1 MWIKTVYSL
10 SSFLSFNAC
19 SLEGQSTG
27 NHEVQY
33 QAKIKRGKAMKY
45 SPPGV
50 QLLLTHPPKR
60 VLCLR
65 KSEGTETLTLL
76 REGNYSC
83 TVWGENTHAN
93 SASSWDS
100 AGVNSE
106 KNMLF
111 KACHTAA
118 SMTALGPTHTLGAAG
133 EAWEPLQSAI
143 QESQEDTE
151 HRDLHRNK
159 VAQTS
164 SLTFIRVHHPHFHLP
179 APEGTWAWLFIR
191 ELVEHPE
198 RRAQFQM
205 SYNFPGL
212 FLQSRELKKNPG
224 CLWPFPRCVG
234 FDLGNTAGPQA
245 AQKREY
251 DFVHADALS
260 STQDHIIKYLLLQY
274 PIHITRPVGYYM
286 ILQILCAWTFLS
298 LIYSFSDL
306 EIFRQEIIWS
316 TSNYQ
321 LFFPLRF
328 FFIRTIPKKPT
339 LDKPLKN

>member
-65 KSEGTETLTLL
+65 KSEGTETLALL

-93 SASSWDS
+93 SASSWDC

-111 KACHTAA
+111 KTQRGLLQPVWQH
-118 SMTALGPTHTLGAAG
+118 SVPPTHLG
-133 EAWEPLQSAI
+133 LQERHGSP
-143 QESQEDTE
+143 
-151 HRDLHRNK
+151 
-159 VAQTS
+159 S
-164 SLTFIRVHHPHFHLP
+164 S
-179 APEGTWAWLFIR
+179 
-191 ELVEHPE
+191 
-198 RRAQFQM
+198 
-205 SYNFPGL
+205 
-212 FLQSRELKKNPG
+212 LQSRSHRRTQSIGTSTGTRWLKH
-224 CLWPFPRCVG
+224 PR
-234 FDLGNTAGPQA
+234 
-245 AQKREY
+245 
-251 DFVHADALS
+251 
-260 STQDHIIKYLLLQY
+260 
-274 PIHITRPVGYYM
+274 
-286 ILQILCAWTFLS
+286 
-298 LIYSFSDL
+298 
-306 EIFRQEIIWS
+306 
-316 TSNYQ
+316 
-321 LFFPLRF
+321 
-328 FFIRTIPKKPT
+328 
-339 LDKPLKN
+339 